1 MLGGDHPL
9 GLPLIIELEQKG
21 YIVITSVSTP
31 EAVSNIE
38 IKGHG
43 YVRALVLD
51 PNEVC
56 ITSGHPLQAYLTEI
70 QLAWHYPYLSPVSC
84 IYFVPTFS
92 YHSRW

>member
-1 MLGGDHPL
+1 MLVSTSTTRLDCLSIADIFLVVLGGDHPL

-31 EAVSNIE
+31 EAVSSIE
-38 IKGHG
+38 SKGHG

-56 ITSGHPLQAYLTEI
+56 NY
-70 QLAWHYPYLSPVSC
+70 
-84 IYFVPTFS
+84 
-92 YHSRW
+92 

>member
-1 MLGGDHPL
+1 MSVSTFTIRLDSLSNADIFLVVLGGDHPL

-31 EAVSNIE
+31 EAVSSIE
-38 IKGHG
+38 SKGHG

-56 ITSGHPLQAYLTEI
+56 N
-70 QLAWHYPYLSPVSC
+70 YLSLLPKF
-84 IYFVPTFS
+84 IQQNTI
-92 YHSRW
+92 